1 MQANSDI
8 ATSIP
13 ASFYLKASMLHLSK
27 HSALP
32 QKKDCFLAYAKLE
45 SLVYSD
51 KTTLTEF
58 YGENN
63 EVVRGLRAM
72 HQKLFLQPLSIS
84 HYNPSPDDIK
94 AEIEF
99 SYKRLRESQYV
110 LESNDE
116 ENCKH

>member
-1 MQANSDI
+1 
-8 ATSIP
+8 
-13 ASFYLKASMLHLSK
+13 MLHLSK